1 MWKILL
7 ATVFL
12 FFAGDVLAWG
22 FETHIKIGLSI
33 LENTSVSIISQ
44 FPSHFLL
51 GNIFPDFFNLFKNFS
66 DFKKNLNTH
75 SWKTV
80 SLLFKNSTDDKAKA
94 FAYGYSAHLSADIIA
109 HNYFIPNYYLT
120 TSNKKIFAHFLTES
134 AEESLNFKKFKNSL
148 YYLLD
153 NAHTLGGSFLKIN
166 NVDEGYFKKQIRYIK
181 MGLFYQYTLGVGNF
195 SKLVRQKGNAK
206 FEEECKH
213 YQNEALKIAK
223 ECTENGFCNLI
234 KYDPNGKTK
243 MEQLKNI
250 RNHLIN
256 DFGKQQLEEM
266 NLSELYYLKDVEQTQ
281 DK

>member
-1 MWKILL
+1 MS
-7 ATVFL
+7 AVFL
-12 FFAGDVLAWG
+12 MFFTQDAFAWG
-22 FETHIKIGLSI
+22 FETHIRIGLSI
-33 LENTSVSIISQ
+33 LENSTVSAITQ

-66 DFKKNLNTH
+66 ELKKNLNTH

-80 SLLFKNSTDDKAKA
+80 SGLFKNSLNDMEKS

-120 TSNKKIFAHFLTES
+120 TNNKKIFAHFLTES

-153 NAHTLGGSFLKIN
+153 NSHTLGNLFLRIN
-166 NVDEGYFKKQIRYIK
+166 NIEESYFKKQIRYIK

-195 SKLVRQKGNAK
+195 SKMVRQKGNPK

-213 YQNEALKIAK
+213 YQNEALKIAT
-223 ECTENGFCNLI
+223 ECTENGFSRLI
-234 KYDPNGKTK
+234 KYDPNGKSR
-243 MEQLKNI
+243 MEKLKNI
-250 RNHLIN
+250 RNHLIR
-256 DFGKQQLEEM
+256 DFGRQQVEEM
-266 NLSELYYLKDVEQTQ
+266 NLSGLSFTKNSEKPDE
-281 DK
+281 K